1 MRSLGALICGI
12 AAAVGFLVAVPAWWT
27 ATHITSTEGFVDI
40 MAPVSV
46 DDEMHEALAEE
57 IARVLL
63 EDRDVAE
70 SVAASVESAV
80 ARVTRSLASTETF
93 STMWDRTVADSR
105 AATLEAQDDRL
116 YADLTFVTSTVTE
129 KTDAIPGVTLQ
140 SPKRVRIAMSR
151 ESHPAAL
158 FLARYANA
166 IAWAATAATILL
178 AGAAV
183 WLARSRPGAMLI
195 LALSA
200 FSSVALLRLLWDVW
214 VPATLS
220 NGSTDSVLAHN
231 LLNAVGEYATSSSH
245 RTLTYLAIGAV
256 IAVVVTGLWRL
267 ARPPREARLPAGAS
281 NDPAGASND
290 PAG

>member
-27 ATHITSTEGFVDI
+27 ATHVTSTEGFVDI

-57 IARVLL
+57 IARRLL

-80 ARVTRSLASTETF
+80 ARVTRSLASTEKF
-93 STMWDRTVADSR
+93 STIWDRTVADSR
-105 AATLEAQDDRL
+105 AATLEARDNRL
-116 YADLTFVTSTVTE
+116 YADLTYVASAVTE
-129 KTDAIPGVTLQ
+129 KADAIPGVTLQ
-140 SPKRVRIAMSR
+140 SPTRVQAAMSR
-151 ESHPAAL
+151 ESHPATL
-158 FLARYANA
+158 FTARHANT
-166 IAWAATAATILL
+166 IARAATALTILL

-214 VPATLS
+214 LPATLS

-231 LLNAVGEYATSSSH
+231 LLSAVGEHATSSFH

-267 ARPPREARLPAGAS
+267 AQPPREARLPAGAS